1 MDEYNLRE
9 FVNHEF
15 IWLLI
20 KIWSVDPEDNK
31 QAGEKFLQNRLK
43 KLQATEAAANEKEKD
58 KDTEGENNP
67 TPEQLLDYV
76 PKNLRKMAEIFHQ
89 RIVERELEREKER
102 ERERERQLQEERERL
117 GTSNEEEEDDDDK
130 EEEEGEED
138 VTTVSKKKSTAATEQ
153 HRSANDTAG
162 DSLTVR
168 QSHHGGRL
176 LRKTAA
182 DARSERTQ
190 VTKRSKKVPTQPK
203 LADNATSHTK
213 ATSKKVKSEKERST
227 SLKGKEAKSTAAE
240 VDSAPTPKKTS
251 KAESGARSLVETDT
265 KELEPQETYE
275 TELARIR
282 QCEYVAGI
290 FKKYEQFFKE
300 PKTVKQTLA
309 EVIETEHHADNEE
322 GPKKRNFTLLKYFM
336 DNHKDKSA

>member
-43 KLQATEAAANEKEKD
+43 KLQATEAAANEKDKD

-117 GTSNEEEEDDDDK
+117 GTSNEEEN
-130 EEEEGEED
+130 EEEEEEEEEE
-138 VTTVSKKKSTAATEQ
+138 TMSKKKSTAATEQ
-153 HRSANDTAG
+153 HLSSANDTAG

-190 VTKRSKKVPTQPK
+190 ITKRSKKVPTQPK
-203 LADNATSHTK
+203 LADNATSYTK
-213 ATSKKVKSEKERST
+213 ATSKKVKSEKERSA
-227 SLKGKEAKSTAAE
+227 SLKGKEAKSSAAE

-300 PKTVKQTLA
+300 PKTVKQTLT
-309 EVIETEHHADNEE
+309 EVIEKERQADNEE

-336 DNHKDKSA
+336 DNYKDKSA